1 MTRALLFLGVV
12 TIPFSAFAGLG
23 FLGEL
28 APELSTYF
36 FMPAVA
42 SFALSYMGHAL
53 SGHGPRSRPRAGPL
67 TAIALAAICIILVSF
82 MANAASIT
90 SLVAHGR
97 FALAKFATSFAVIL
111 YCFALS
117 YVVFFESGKHW
128 HRFVFKP
135 IAISAVL
142 CIGFSILEILSR
154 KMSVANGLYG
164 ALDELVHAGWNPAV
178 YGAGWDDRI
187 RSVAFEAPAFG
198 NYVGFVWPWLI
209 AGWANNTGRSR
220 RFYFIIWLLLTALEL
235 YSWSRTAIV
244 MMGGSTLV
252 FILLRYGY
260 MPPLPRS
267 STHLTRRFL
276 SVVVFGGAMIG
287 GVIAVTEFNA
297 YEAVVIA
304 GSSVSDLTRLAYT
317 EASFNMMT
325 DHPLFGLGLGQFAFW
340 LLEYVPSWAYL
351 SYEVAN
357 WSSSYPPVH
366 FWPASYTVY
375 GRLAGE
381 LGVVGL
387 LFWIL
392 LWLGLARKMLTASL
406 DYQRLTGSL
415 PAVSYALVVSCF
427 CVLWSGLTTDTFR
440 SPMIWITL
448 GLSCRYLVEI
458 RTVMRRRS
466 DVVSRAQNFHWTLT
480 KPIQQVDAIPRHS
493 AH

>member
-36 FMPAVA
+36 FIPVVGSAAV
-42 SFALSYMGHAL
+42 SYIGHAL
-53 SGHGPRSRPRAGPL
+53 SGHGPGSRPRAGPL
-67 TAIALAAICIILVSF
+67 NAIALAAICIILVSF

-90 SLVAHGR
+90 PLVSHGR
-97 FALAKFATSFAVIL
+97 YALAKFATSFAVIL

-128 HRFVFKP
+128 HRFSFKP

-142 CIGFSILEILSR
+142 CIGFSIFEILSR
-154 KMSVANGLYG
+154 KVGIANSFYG
-164 ALDELVHAGWNPAV
+164 ALDELVHAGWNPTV
-178 YGAGWDDRI
+178 YDAGWDDRV

-198 NYVGFVWPWLI
+198 NYVGFAWPWLI
-209 AGWANNTGRSR
+209 AAWANNTGRSR
-220 RFYFIIWLLLTALEL
+220 RLYFIIWLLLTALEL
-235 YSWSRTAIV
+235 YSWSRTAVV

-260 MPPLPRS
+260 MPPSPRS

-287 GVIAVTEFNA
+287 GVIAVTEFKA

-340 LLEYVPSWAYL
+340 LLKYVPNWAYL
-351 SYEVAN
+351 SYEVQN
-357 WSSSYPPVH
+357 WSSSYPPVNY
-366 FWPASYTVY
+366 WPASYTVY
-375 GRLAGE
+375 GRLACE

-387 LFWIL
+387 LSWIL
-392 LWLGLARKMLTASL
+392 LWLGLARKMLTATV
-406 DYQRLTGSL
+406 DYQRFTGSL
-415 PAVSYALVVSCF
+415 PAVSYPLIVSCF
-427 CVLWSGLTTDTFR
+427 CVLLSGLTTDTFR

-458 RTVMRRRS
+458 RTVMRRGS
-466 DVVSRAQNFHWTLT
+466 DLRLRMLNQPSVDTHAARAG
-480 KPIQQVDAIPRHS
+480 ICHS
-493 AH
+493 AE